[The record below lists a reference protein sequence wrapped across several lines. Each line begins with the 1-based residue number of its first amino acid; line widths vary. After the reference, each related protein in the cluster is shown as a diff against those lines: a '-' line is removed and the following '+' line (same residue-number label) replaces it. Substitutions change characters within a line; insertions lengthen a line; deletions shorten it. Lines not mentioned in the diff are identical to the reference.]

1 MTTSSTSG
9 RPAGS
14 VLGRKNFLLL
24 GAGVL
29 VLVVGYVLLTFGHPS
44 LAAAVLVLGYCVL
57 VPLGLAL

>member
-1 MTTSSTSG
+1 MPTSSTPG
-9 RPAGS
+9 RAAGS

-29 VLVVGYVLLTFGHPS
+29 VLVVGYVLLTYGHAS
-44 LAAAVLVLGYCVL
+44 FAAAVLVLGYCVL

>member
-9 RPAGS
+9 RSAGS

-29 VLVVGYVLLTFGHPS
+29 VLVAGYVLLTFGHAS
-44 LAAAVLVLGYCVL
+44 FAAAVLVLGYCVL